1 MTTPVDMP
9 AWIKEISQS
18 LTPRWRAV
26 IGNQWLLTETESV
39 FSRDSSLICHPIPR
53 GQHIHMCS
61 LATLKRLNSAREIL
75 FLKEGIMHLRG
86 SGGMR
91 EVGGNSG

>member
-1 MTTPVDMP
+1 
-9 AWIKEISQS
+9 
-18 LTPRWRAV
+18 
-26 IGNQWLLTETESV
+26 
-39 FSRDSSLICHPIPR
+39 
-53 GQHIHMCS
+53 MCS